1 MANSK
6 FTFTDGVLKTSS
18 AIPVE
23 GIDLHVISPAAYSPV
38 SFRGIP
44 YYLNT
49 LWTDLKAIAPPDLRL
64 TMTDPLFR
72 ILLKFTLYALEMKVQ
87 FAQRR
92 CGIPL
97 NPAAPQLNL
106 HDEDTRNII
115 LADFHYVPVTLAHL
129 FDILGFC
136 EVSGTT
142 VVPRL
147 TIPSISP
154 AGINLICIKHCIT
167 CWY

>member
-72 ILLKFTLYALEMKVQ
+72 ILLKFTLRVGDEGAIRSATLRHTVKP
-87 FAQRR
+87 R
-92 CGIPL
+92 CSS
-97 NPAAPQLNL
+97 
-106 HDEDTRNII
+106 
-115 LADFHYVPVTLAHL
+115 VK
-129 FDILGFC
+129 
-136 EVSGTT
+136 
-142 VVPRL
+142 
-147 TIPSISP
+147 SP
-154 AGINLICIKHCIT
+154 
-167 CWY
+167 